1 MRRVPGVHRSTKQLS
16 REIFSGGDF
25 PLLAG
30 ISADISKGNL
40 RQPDREFEYLLLRHP
55 YVAVMKRL
63 FLSMREPANLRHCLK
78 NFGCGILQ
86 YARGAIFS
94 QITRANSARIL
105 WWRVS

>member
-1 MRRVPGVHRSTKQLS
+1 VQPS
-16 REIFSGGDF
+16 REIFSVGHF
-25 PLLAG
+25 ALSHAKFCRYF
-30 ISADISKGNL
+30 KGSFAVT
-40 RQPDREFEYLLLRHP
+40 DRRFEYLLLRHP
-55 YVAVMKRL
+55 YVAVVKRL
-63 FLSMREPANLRHCLK
+63 FLSMREADNLLYCLK

>member
-1 MRRVPGVHRSTKQLS
+1 MSTCCAS
-16 REIFSGGDF
+16 FSLVANF
-25 PLLAG
+25 PRLARNPP
-30 ISADISKGNL
+30 DISKGNL
-40 RQPDREFEYLLLRHP
+40 LEPDCQFEYLLLRHP

-63 FLSMREPANLRHCLK
+63 FLSMREAANLRYCLK
-78 NFGCGILQ
+78 NFDCGILQ

>member
-1 MRRVPGVHRSTKQLS
+1 MRAGCARSAIGAK
-16 REIFSGGDF
+16 F
-25 PLLAG
+25 PRYF
-30 ISADISKGNL
+30 KGNL
-40 RQPDREFEYLLLRHP
+40 LEPDCEFEYLLLRHA
-55 YVAVMKRL
+55 YVIVMQRL
-63 FLSMREPANLRHCLK
+63 FLSTKEPANPRYGLK